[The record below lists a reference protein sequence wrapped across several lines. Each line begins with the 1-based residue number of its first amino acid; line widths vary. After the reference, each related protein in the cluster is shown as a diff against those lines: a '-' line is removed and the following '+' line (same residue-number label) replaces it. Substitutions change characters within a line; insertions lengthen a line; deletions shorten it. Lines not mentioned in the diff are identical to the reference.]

1 MPSTS
6 PTTHTHTHPTQPP
19 SHIPHDAQTHAIPL
33 TDTTQ
38 PKHPTVDNPNQV
50 LRPKP
55 ALLSEMTRFHSD
67 DYVNFLRVITP
78 DNMQEYM
85 RQLQRCVRPLLLF

>member
-1 MPSTS
+1 MRGLTHPFDFDFIGVVCVDNLGSIDTHAMEHERRRAS
-6 PTTHTHTHPTQPP
+6 FMTPTTTTSNPPNTQ
-19 SHIPHDAQTHAIPL
+19 
-33 TDTTQ
+33 
-38 PKHPTVDNPNQV
+38 QV

-85 RQLQRCVRPLLLF
+85 RQLQR